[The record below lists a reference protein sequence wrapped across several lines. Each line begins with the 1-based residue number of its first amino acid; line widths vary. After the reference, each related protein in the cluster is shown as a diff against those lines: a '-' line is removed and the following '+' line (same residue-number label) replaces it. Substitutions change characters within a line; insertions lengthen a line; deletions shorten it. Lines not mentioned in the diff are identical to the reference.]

1 MYLLEA
7 LCQEDVSGWSCISC
21 LYPVEE
27 DLLDKILDSYFSGY
41 WWQSCQMET
50 ISMLRCLV
58 IIGLECSSSLEGVPG
73 CVKESAP
80 RRLCCWADK
89 GQGLDVE
96 LIIPVL
102 DMQRL
107 GL

>member
-21 LYPVEE
+21 LYPVKE
-27 DLLDKILDSYFSGY
+27 DLLDKILDSHFSGC

-73 CVKESAP
+73 CVKESTP
-80 RRLCCWADK
+80 RRLCC
-89 GQGLDVE
+89 
-96 LIIPVL
+96 
-102 DMQRL
+102 
-107 GL
+107 

>member
-27 DLLDKILDSYFSGY
+27 DLLDKILDSHFSGC

-58 IIGLECSSSLEGVPG
+58 IVGLERSSSLSRVSLVLSKNQLPED
-73 CVKESAP
+73 CVV
-80 RRLCCWADK
+80 
-89 GQGLDVE
+89 GQTKVRAL
-96 LIIPVL
+96 
-102 DMQRL
+102 M
-107 GL
+107 